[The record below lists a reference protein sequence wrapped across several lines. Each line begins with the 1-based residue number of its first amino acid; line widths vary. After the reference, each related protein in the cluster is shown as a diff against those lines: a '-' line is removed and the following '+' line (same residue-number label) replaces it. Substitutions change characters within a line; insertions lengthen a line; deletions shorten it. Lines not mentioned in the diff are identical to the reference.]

1 MEKESLGATMNFR
14 QHCRSR
20 GIEINRDDLK
30 LIKSSLE
37 KLPYHLKRQAVQDYL
52 EEWEAGMSETD
63 KSFRRQNLG
72 RYRANS
78 YLIRKVEQNEKNN

>member
-1 MEKESLGATMNFR
+1 MEKTSLGVIMNFR

-20 GIEINRDDLK
+20 GIEVNRDDLK

-37 KLPYHLKRQAVQDYL
+37 KLPYSQKRQAVQDYL
-52 EEWEAGMSETD
+52 EHWEAGMKETD

-78 YLIRKVEQNEKNN
+78 YLIKKVEMNEKNN